1 MIPHEFILDYLYP
14 LPIRTKNMFGNVSIY
29 CGDKILLATRHR
41 TDNPLD
47 NGIWIGTKTEHHS
60 ALKTLNP
67 ELRNLQI
74 YKIKTW
80 LLLPEDEPNF
90 EERALQIV
98 DLIKAESALI
108 GNIPKPRKK
117 KSRM

>member
-14 LPIRTKNMFGNVSIY
+14 LPIRTKKMFGNVSIY

-47 NGIWIGTKTEHHS
+47 NGIWIGTKVEHHE
-60 ALKTLNP
+60 ALKAIIP

-80 LLLPEDEPNF
+80 LLLAEDEENF

-98 DLIKAESALI
+98 DLIKADSPLI

-117 KSRM
+117 NTR